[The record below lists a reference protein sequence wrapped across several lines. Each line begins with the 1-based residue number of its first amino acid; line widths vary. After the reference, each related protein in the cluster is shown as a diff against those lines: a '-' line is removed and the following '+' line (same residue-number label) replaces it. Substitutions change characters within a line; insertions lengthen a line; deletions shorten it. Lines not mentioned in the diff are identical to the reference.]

1 MTEVVKLLTASASSM
16 LKTAAHP
23 NAMHEAGP
31 SPSGA
36 PPSRRSAAKI
46 AATPPV
52 QTHAIV

>member
-16 LKTAAHP
+16 LNTAAHP
-23 NAMHEAGP
+23 KAIHDAGP

-36 PPSRRSAAKI
+36 PPSRRSAARI

-52 QTHAIV
+52 QARQIV